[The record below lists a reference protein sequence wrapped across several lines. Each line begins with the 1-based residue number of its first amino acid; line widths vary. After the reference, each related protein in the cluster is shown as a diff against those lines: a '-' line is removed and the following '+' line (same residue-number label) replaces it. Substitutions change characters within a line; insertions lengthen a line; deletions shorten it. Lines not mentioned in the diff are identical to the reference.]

1 MHKHRY
7 SFYCH
12 FSLENRIY
20 LRIKCMHV
28 TAQLWI
34 LMIMTAYC
42 RINTMKYLSGNQ
54 EADTSVP
61 SITSYLFCLPTDA
74 PQHERLP
81 AATND
86 PLFFSG
92 EMINCW
98 ITVTFPSLISWL
110 AAPDFH
116 WEECPVC
123 DGRRLGCRNSCSR
136 VGAGLFWMELW
147 INMLL
152 MLFIWK
158 WFIGC
163 LLVIT
168 PTWMDD
174 VLC

>member
-1 MHKHRY
+1 
-7 SFYCH
+7 
-12 FSLENRIY
+12 
-20 LRIKCMHV
+20 MHV
-28 TAQLWI
+28 TSQLWI

-42 RINTMKYLSGNQ
+42 QTNTMKYLSGNQ

-92 EMINCW
+92 EMINCQ
-98 ITVTFPSLISWL
+98 ITVTFPSLISRL

-116 WEECPVC
+116 WEECLVC
-123 DGRRLGCRNSCSR
+123 YGEGRLGCRNSCSY
-136 VGAGLFWMELW
+136 VGAGLFWMELS

-158 WFIGC
+158 WFISC

-168 PTWMDD
+168 LTWMDD
-174 VLC
+174 VLCKGGQ